1 MCFCCC
7 VLSAGQEGGG
17 AKRLRSSSCA
27 KHYFAYS
34 LENCYTLGDNC
45 RMNFN
50 AVTDQR
56 DIEDT
61 YASLR
66 GHQDRQQPPALH
78 RYPLPPAC
86 HCPFSCVVL
95 ILVLCSCCTAALHAV
110 GCRYLVAFQA
120 AVERGGV
127 SGLMCSY
134 NAVRLKT
141 FIFCACRSSSLIS
154 PHWSCYTIRKLCHY
168 SRLRARA

>member
-1 MCFCCC
+1 MCFCC
-7 VLSAGQEGGG
+7 VLSGGQEGGG

-50 AVTDQR
+50 AVTDQS

-61 YASLR
+61 YASLLGR
-66 GHQDRQQPPALH
+66 HQDTQQPPAL
-78 RYPLPPAC
+78 RRCPLPSAC
-86 HCPFSCVVL
+86 HRLFSCVVL
-95 ILVLCSCCTAALHAV
+95 IRVVCSCCTIALHAV

-134 NAVRLKT
+134 NAVRRLKA
-141 FIFCACRSSSLIS
+141 FIFCACRSA
-154 PHWSCYTIRKLCHY
+154 TV
-168 SRLRARA
+168 

>member
-1 MCFCCC
+1 MCFCC
-7 VLSAGQEGGG
+7 VLSGGQEGGG

-61 YASLR
+61 YASLL
-66 GHQDRQQPPALH
+66 GHQDTQQAPALCPRPPPVCH
-78 RYPLPPAC
+78 R
-86 HCPFSCVVL
+86 PFSCVVL
-95 ILVLCSCCTAALHAV
+95 WRVHAAPLRCAACCWLQV
-110 GCRYLVAFQA
+110 P
-120 AVERGGV
+120 GGV
-127 SGLMCSY
+127 SGSRRAWRSLWS
-134 NAVRLKT
+134 NVLLQRRTSPESINLLRLSQHNYLT
-141 FIFCACRSSSLIS
+141 LAE
-154 PHWSCYTIRKLCHY
+154 H
-168 SRLRARA
+168 